1 MLIGERIKPDE
12 LDLEPLKCF
21 VEAYQE
27 SELKLEKLKE
37 VIKDSKQI
45 IKEEAEK
52 AFVRSQL
59 QLLRQEIKELG
70 QIVKKIEAED

>member
-1 MLIGERIKPDE
+1 MKPDE
-12 LDLEPLKCF
+12 LDLEPLKFF

-27 SELKLEKLKE
+27 SELKLDKLKE

-45 IKEEAEK
+45 IKEETEK

-59 QLLRQEIKELG
+59 QLLRQEIKEFG